1 MLPFEFTVIG
11 TPVSQQSRNRQR
23 LRDWQDV
30 ISAHARRRL
39 PQGALPVIERNV
51 RVVISYYYDVTPIDV
66 DNIGK
71 PVVDALKGVV
81 YADDSQITDFRVRKR
96 NLAGS
101 FRIRRT
107 SQSLAEG
114 FASGREFLH
123 VHVDLV
129 PDDEA

>member
-1 MLPFEFTVIG
+1 MLPFEFAVIG

-23 LRDWQDV
+23 LREWQDL
-30 ISAHARRRL
+30 IRARARRRA
-39 PQGALPVIERNV
+39 PHGALPVTERNV
-51 RVVISYYYDVTPIDV
+51 RMVISYYYDVTPIDV

-71 PVVDALKGVV
+71 PVLDALKGLV
-81 YADDSQITDFRVRKR
+81 YADDSQITDLRVRKR

-107 SQSLAEG
+107 SLPLAEG

-123 VHVDLV
+123 VHVDRV
-129 PDDEA
+129 PDE